1 MAEPKKHKRWFD
13 IPQGKSS
20 SDSKMRRV
28 ASQLFESID
37 TPVSL
42 SCFLLLKYREERQ
55 LVEKEVRP
63 IDYLQSDWTLFRDD
77 YLAVSFLSKYPSF
90 KLDFDREEVA
100 YKKFMDSELSCAKTN
115 RRFQLSWTRP
125 EFVPRACSA
134 ILASA
139 ARKISK
145 ILGPAPSADALI
157 DLGWGPGSTTSV
169 GGDDTSP
176 YAKFQG
182 RLDVTD
188 NCVASAQFALGA
200 CPAWVNY
207 LSRNGEVPSIECD
220 AEIDLTV
227 VAGSNLLFV
236 PKNAKTDRAIRVE
249 PSLNSFIQRGIGRQI
264 RRALRRAGCDLS
276 TQSNNQEAA
285 REGSIDGLMATL
297 DLSAASDSIA
307 YCLVQDLLP
316 FDWFDLLDCARSPAT
331 SYKGR
336 LIHQNKF
343 SSMGNGYTF
352 ELETLI
358 FLAIARSVA
367 SYLNVDSSSI
377 LVYGDDLVVPV
388 ETVELLVNVLNFCGF
403 KLNASKS
410 YHTNCSVFRESC
422 GKDYFDGHD
431 VRPIFLREELSNVES
446 LYKLANAFR
455 RLGHR
460 RNSHLGCD
468 RRLWKCWSIVVRWV
482 PQHLRFKIPEGVGDT
497 GLISNWDESSP
508 SRNSR
513 KRGFEGWTYN
523 YLGRQSIGYRMTDDH
538 LKYVVALYVA
548 GPCERPLDEKATL
561 RRRTKVV
568 KQQGRVGAW
577 PDLGPWY

>member
-1 MAEPKKHKRWFD
+1 MAEPKKQRRWYD

-20 SDSKMRRV
+20 SDSKMRQV
-28 ASQLFESID
+28 SAQLYESLN
-37 TPVSL
+37 TPISL
-42 SCFLLLKYREERQ
+42 SCYLLLKYREERQ
-55 LVEKEVRP
+55 LIEKSVRP
-63 IDYLQSDWTLFRDD
+63 IDYLQSDWSRFRDD

-90 KLDFDREEVA
+90 KLDFNREEVA
-100 YKKFMDSELSCAKTN
+100 YRKFMDSELTCAKTN

-125 EFVPRACSA
+125 EFVPRECSA
-134 ILASA
+134 ILATA

-145 ILGPAPSADALI
+145 ILGPAPSVAELRE
-157 DLGWGPGSTTSV
+157 LGWGPGSTTAV

-176 YAKFQG
+176 YAKFRG
-182 RLDVTD
+182 RLDVSD
-188 NCVASAQFALGA
+188 NCVASAKFALSA

-207 LSRNGEVPSIECD
+207 LSGNGEVPSIECD
-220 AEIDLTV
+220 AEIDLTI

-236 PKNAKTDRAIRVE
+236 PKNAKTDRAICVE
-249 PSLNSFIQRGIGRQI
+249 PALNSFIQRGIGRQI
-264 RRALRRAGCDLS
+264 RSALRRAGCDLS
-276 TQSNNQEAA
+276 TQLNNQEAA
-285 REGSIDGLMATL
+285 RKSSVDGRLATL
-297 DLSAASDSIA
+297 DLSSASDSIA

-316 FDWFDLLDCARSPAT
+316 FDWFDLLDCARSPTT

-336 LIHQNKF
+336 LIHQGKF

-367 SYLNVDSSSI
+367 SYLKVDSSSI

-388 ETVELLVNVLNFCGF
+388 EIVDLLVNVLDFCGF
-403 KLNASKS
+403 KLNAEKS
-410 YHTNCSVFRESC
+410 YHSNCSVFRESC

-446 LYKLANAFR
+446 LYKLANALR

-460 RNSHLGCD
+460 RNFGYGCD
-468 RRLWKCWSIVVRWV
+468 RQLWECWSTVVRWV
-482 PQHLRFKIPEGVGDT
+482 PKHLRYKIPDGVGDT
-497 GLISNWDESSP
+497 GLVSNWDEASP

-523 YLGRQSIGYRMTDDH
+523 CLGRVSVGYRMTDDH

-548 GPCERPLDEKATL
+548 GPCERSLDEMATL

-568 KQQGRVGAW
+568 KQQGRVNAW
-577 PDLGPWY
+577 PDLGSWY